1 MKVAPE
7 YEKVI
12 AATQTKEAKI
22 LAARADDIRT
32 NALAGAQA
40 VTLVD
45 RAYAEQVTRQV
56 GALAQAALFT
66 NQIPAFQGAPS
77 VYAERAYLETFVRA
91 TANARK
97 YVLLTTN
104 THDVI
109 TFDLQESHRAK
120 PARCD
125 RAGAQ
130 IQVNAM
136 RRNPLTLVIGLLL
149 IVIFGLLLFT
159 FQVRTTEV
167 AVVTT
172 FGKPTRP
179 ITEPN
184 LYFKWPWPIQKVW
197 TFDRRVQNFE
207 DRLSE
212 GLTPDG
218 FALLTSVY
226 VGWKVSDPTAFFPR
240 FAGSADPI
248 AAAEARLDQWLDT
261 AKKAVVGKHALAD
274 FLSTS
279 DNGAAFLGI
288 EKEILSAIQS
298 QIQTNNLG
306 LQVEFLGLKRLQL
319 PESVSQSV
327 FDRMTSERKRL
338 AERFQSEGET
348 EAQTIRAD
356 AERTSG
362 GNAGRRRIQGHPD
375 QGNWRGRSRQ
385 VAGRFPAEPRAGQ
398 LSLPPER
405 AGRLAQGALDSHL
418 RPAHLPV

>member
-1 MKVAPE
+1 MK
-7 YEKVI
+7 
-12 AATQTKEAKI
+12 
-22 LAARADDIRT
+22 
-32 NALAGAQA
+32 
-40 VTLVD
+40 
-45 RAYAEQVTRQV
+45 
-56 GALAQAALFT
+56 
-66 NQIPAFQGAPS
+66 
-77 VYAERAYLETFVRA
+77 
-91 TANARK
+91 
-97 YVLLTTN
+97 
-104 THDVI
+104 
-109 TFDLQESHRAK
+109 
-120 PARCD
+120 
-125 RAGAQ
+125 
-130 IQVNAM
+130 
-136 RRNPLTLVIGLLL
+136 RNPLTLVIGLLL

-197 TFDRRVQNFE
+197 PFDKRVQNFE

-226 VGWKVSDPTAFFPR
+226 VGWKISDPTAFFPR

-261 AKKAVVGKHALAD
+261 AKKAVVGKHPLAD

-288 EKEILSAIQS
+288 EQEILTAIQS

-338 AERFQSEGET
+338 AERFQSEGEA
-348 EAQTIRAD
+348 EAQKIRANAERRAAETLAD
-356 AERTSG
+356 AESKATQIKGAGVAEAAKSLAIFQRDPDLAIYLFRLNALESSLKERSTLIVDQHTSPFNLLG
-362 GNAGRRRIQGHPD
+362 GGSTNLL
-375 QGNWRGRSRQ
+375 NK
-385 VAGRFPAEPRAGQ
+385 
-398 LSLPPER
+398 
-405 AGRLAQGALDSHL
+405 
-418 RPAHLPV
+418 